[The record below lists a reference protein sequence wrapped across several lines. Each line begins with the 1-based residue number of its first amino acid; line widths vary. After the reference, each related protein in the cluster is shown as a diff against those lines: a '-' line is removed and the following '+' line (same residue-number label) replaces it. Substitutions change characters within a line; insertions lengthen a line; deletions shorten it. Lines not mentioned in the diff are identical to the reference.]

1 MRASYNGII
10 PDFQSDDVGSIP
22 SARSMILEKQDAI
35 DVSIK
40 LMDYFKDFNR
50 IDDYFRARKIER
62 VKNIPTPLPGFGL
75 EDDMFQDFD
84 MHPEDMDF
92 KVINVGSS
100 KNSIPTKTF
109 NAMLEKTA
117 SFSPDE
123 NPGKTM
129 KCIIK
134 ETNTDKIVGF
144 IRFGS
149 PLINSKPRN
158 DYLGGVPDLEI
169 FNKRAIMGFNIVP
182 VQPFGFNYNG
192 GKLLAAICCSSDIRR
207 QLNKKYDT
215 EFCLFETTSL
225 YGNIKGGS
233 MYDGMRPYLRYK
245 GDTQSKFLLTLGE
258 EIYPELKDWF
268 TEKNGGEELI
278 RKGASSRKLK
288 IQTKMVGIIKSS
300 LKQHDT
306 KAYELFS
313 KEIAKA
319 GEITTQKRFYMSEYG
334 FDNVRNV
341 LLGKENILTKAEN
354 YDRFELENVIS
365 WWKKKAT
372 KRYNNVVADGRVRK
386 ELEVWNQDTMN
397 KIDIIR

>member
-1 MRASYNGII
+1 
-10 PDFQSDDVGSIP
+10 
-22 SARSMILEKQDAI
+22 MILNKQD
-35 DVSIK
+35 SIYAATK
-40 LMDYFKDFNR
+40 VMKYFEDFKR

-62 VKNIPTPLPGFGL
+62 VKNIPVALPGMGL
-75 EDDMFQDFD
+75 EDDLFQDFD
-84 MHPEDMDF
+84 MHPEDMNF
-92 KVINVGSS
+92 
-100 KNSIPTKTF
+100 SIIQMQSKTF
-109 NAMLEKTA
+109 DTLLEMTA

-123 NPGKTM
+123 NPGKTA
-129 KCIIK
+129 KYIVK
-134 ETNTDKIVGF
+134 ETNTDTVVGF

-158 DYLGGVPDLEI
+158 DYLGDVPDLDI

-182 VQPFGFNYNG
+182 TQPFGFNYLG
-192 GKLLAAICCSSDIRR
+192 GKLMAAICCSSDIRR

-258 EIYPELKDWF
+258 EIYPELKNWF
-268 TEKNGGEELI
+268 TEKNDGEELI

-288 IQTKMVGIIKSS
+288 MQTKMVGIIKAS
-300 LKQHDT
+300 LKEHDE
-306 KAYELFS
+306 KAYQLFTN
-313 KEIAKA
+313 KIQTA
-319 GEITTQKRFYMSEYG
+319 GEVTTQKRFYMSEYG
-334 FDNVRNV
+334 FSNVKNV
-341 LLGKENILTKAEN
+341 LLGKESVLTKAEN
-354 YDRFELENVIS
+354 HDRFELENIIK
-365 WWKKKAT
+365 WWKKNAT
-372 KRYNNVVADGRVRK
+372 KRYNNVVADGRIRK

>member
-1 MRASYNGII
+1 
-10 PDFQSDDVGSIP
+10 
-22 SARSMILEKQDAI
+22 MILEKQDA
-35 DVSIK
+35 VYAAIK

-62 VKNIPTPLPGFGL
+62 VKNIPVALPGFGL
-75 EDDMFQDFD
+75 EDDLFQDYD
-84 MHPEDMDF
+84 MHPEDMNF
-92 KVINVGSS
+92 
-100 KNSIPTKTF
+100 SIIQMQSKTF
-109 NAMLEKTA
+109 DTLLEMTA

-123 NPGKTM
+123 NPGKTA
-129 KCIIK
+129 KYIVK
-134 ETNTDKIVGF
+134 ETNTDTIVGF

-158 DYLGGVPDLEI
+158 DYLGDIPNLEI

-182 VQPFGFNYNG
+182 AQPFGFNCLG
-192 GKLLAAICCSSDIRR
+192 GKLMAAICCSSDIRR

-258 EIYPELKDWF
+258 EIYPEL
-268 TEKNGGEELI
+268 I
-278 RKGASSRKLK
+278 HKGASSRKLK
-288 IQTKMVGIIKSS
+288 KQTKMVGIIKAS

-319 GEITTQKRFYMSEYG
+319 GEVTTQKRFYMSEYG
-334 FDNVRNV
+334 FSNVKKV
-341 LLGKENILTKAEN
+341 LLGEEKDLTKGEN
-354 YDRFELENVIS
+354 YDSFELENVVK

-386 ELEVWNQDTMN
+386 NLEVWNQNTMN
-397 KIDIIR
+397 DIDIIR

>member
-1 MRASYNGII
+1 
-10 PDFQSDDVGSIP
+10 
-22 SARSMILEKQDAI
+22 MILEKQDAI

-40 LMDYFKDFNR
+40 LMNYFKDFKR

-92 KVINVGSS
+92 
-100 KNSIPTKTF
+100 SIVQMQPKTF

-123 NPGKTM
+123 NPGKTA
-129 KCIIK
+129 KYIVK
-134 ETNTDKIVGF
+134 ETNTDKVFGF

-158 DYLGGVPDLEI
+158 DYLGDVPDLDI

-182 VQPFGFNYNG
+182 VQPAGFNYLG

-225 YGNIKGGS
+225 YGNIKGAS

-245 GDTQSKFLLTLGE
+245 GDTMSKFLLTLGE

-278 RKGASSRKLK
+278 HKGASSRKLK
-288 IQTKMVGIIKSS
+288 IQTKMVGIIKAS

-334 FDNVRNV
+334 FANVRNV

-386 ELEVWNQDTMN
+386 ELEVWNQDTMD